1 MVPTVDSVRYQ
12 YVVNTLIKAKR
23 PILMTGP
30 VGTGKTSVMQS
41 ALENLN
47 VKKWNVLTINMSAQ
61 VHSVFL
67 FEYFFYQKFLFLELT
82 YRELVI

>member
-12 YVVNTLIKAKR
+12 FLANALIKANR

-61 VHSVFL
+61 VMSYFL
-67 FEYFFYQKFLFLELT
+67 DVLMFFILQCIT
-82 YRELVI
+82 YY